1 MAGYRV
7 DVVTQDEAEEVI
19 DFLKKFFFRDEPLNR
34 ETRLIDNESGTCD
47 GLENFCL
54 DIIFKGYSLKAVS
67 NVNDRIIGVS
77 LLDIVRKDANLNDYN
92 IEDTCCEDPKFDSIM
107 KLLKTIDEKI
117 DIFTQYSHIDA
128 YLDVKILSVD
138 SDYRGQG
145 VGKALVQ
152 YSRL

>member
-1 MAGYRV
+1 M
-7 DVVTQDEAEEVI
+7 
-19 DFLKKFFFRDEPLNR
+19 
-34 ETRLIDNESGTCD
+34 
-47 GLENFCL
+47 
-54 DIIFKGYSLKAVS
+54 S

-152 YSRL
+152 YSRF